1 MQQFWLLLIKD
12 CTSVVG
18 VHQVMGLIVFNELKL
33 EDFFEACVDKIL
45 RLFITPI
52 AQF

>member
-1 MQQFWLLLIKD
+1 VQQFWLLLIRD
-12 CTSVVG
+12 CTNVVR

-33 EDFFEACVDKIL
+33 EDFFEACVEKIL
-45 RLFITPI
+45 RVFITPI